1 MSKKWK
7 IVTALSV
14 VVISCGLYTW
24 GIPAVVNIKAH
35 KSQIENLIY
44 KNTKFKVDIGS
55 PELSMGMFPSVWI
68 KSDNVSVLNDDGS
81 KAASIDSPKVQI
93 KLLPLIKKKIEVSN
107 FSAKREEVFLEF
119 TKDSQFKLGQYLLKL
134 PEKKGEF
141 ELSKMNLELG
151 EYNIYLDDLKYNQ
164 KIKYS
169 GKYLKN
175 VQYIANKHASFSTDS
190 ILYVGDTQT
199 DIMADIDVDLP
210 VNRLSEDKLKIIAKV
225 DDFNLASLSHY
236 VNVLSKGKITDI
248 GGIVSLN
255 ADTKKDKFGH
265 KNIKTAL
272 SFNDLKILGKDD
284 VSSIIYPGNLSANIN
299 FGTIKNGINFKNT
312 TIESDKIHAKLDGQ
326 IYNLGKEKP
335 AYNLTAKVDN
345 TRLEDVVLLLPWT
358 KDLPKEFNFYK
369 LKKYKFYGRGDGELT
384 FVGQGVRPKVTG
396 KVKLRDAYLIHPMK
410 GANANASIDLNF
422 KGEKM
427 YIDVHV
433 PATNNQYVDVNGKV
447 LIDGSKYSEL
457 VIKSSDSVLLAP
469 AQEILNPLHEIL
481 NFQIG
486 PVPMMKISG
495 LGSIDMRSAGKKVDP
510 HLWGIIK
517 FRDASASFIDVH
529 NLNLYNGSGEVKFDD
544 KKVTF
549 KTYSAT
555 INNRSTEIYGDC
567 VVLGKLNV
575 YVKSKG
581 QDIKKLIKTIQTS
594 PILVD
599 VQKVV
604 KPFTNPEGL
613 ADVFL
618 HIYGTV
624 DKQAEEVVFNE
635 DLFSKGSITLHNSKT
650 TLQDTFLPFTN
661 VNGTV
666 NFDQYDSDY
675 DVTGFVRNSKI
686 HVWGTGS
693 NSEIDLNAK
702 SDKFK
707 LADVFDLLHPDQMLP
722 YKKEIGNLYA
732 NCTGSYKGIAD
743 ADNIDYN
750 KIKVNGKFLSNMS
763 SSNPIK
769 LDGGT
774 FNIANGFLKTSKLN
788 GLFNENPF
796 TLTLSMKDLDK
807 EDVSIADSVFNF
819 KNFDISS
826 INSIKNQI
834 TLPKDL
840 ATQVDN
846 ITNISGKVDISGR
859 IKDNKM
865 SADTVLGDISFIY
878 KPFDTLVKVRSG
890 KANLRGE
897 TLYLDK
903 VTARVSSMPVFMNG
917 KISNVYS
924 ANPNVNLSLSAKL
937 TQIFFDRF
945 FNSKSVYPI
954 KAKGD
959 INLYSKLSGSLN
971 ALNAKTKL
979 SLGENASLYY
989 MGATIAGAP
998 TGNFNSEEMTTNPV
1012 NILSDVILYP
1022 DRVKVNSL
1030 NYNQLITSQN
1040 KKVSTQNLLN
1050 ASGEILLLDN
1060 GVVGFKNF
1068 KVKTEHPTNAR
1079 IFNVLF
1085 KKPTIKQGVF
1095 TTDITLNGT
1104 SYAPYALGYL
1114 NINCID
1120 IPVLDSTV
1128 RDVNIDFK
1136 KDFINITTKAVVLTN
1151 DILMNAKIVNKP
1163 SRPVEIE
1170 DLKITMDELNL
1181 NVISQALNDI
1191 DVDNTHN
1198 NNPMQYPEKE
1208 LLPEDSV
1215 IIKNALVKADYIL
1228 IKKAIASEFNS
1239 HFTLDKNQ
1247 VLNIDDY
1254 RFKLA
1259 NGTVSGNI
1267 SYDLKNLDGKANM
1280 QVKDADAQIIS
1291 EKFFDMPGQMYGSVT
1306 GDMSLSWNGIS
1317 SVDCV
1322 KTLSGEGSFNV
1333 TDGKMPK
1340 LGSLEYLLKAGN
1352 LITGGVTGLSINGI
1366 IDLITPLKT
1375 GNFKSISGNVHV
1387 KDGIAD
1393 DINVY
1398 SSGQDLNMYLT
1409 GSYNIAT
1416 LVADME
1422 VYGSLSKN
1430 LSTLTGKIT
1439 NSSLNTL
1446 LNTIPGIKINEIKPS
1461 STSNIN
1467 KIPNFNK
1474 NNTLRVFRAEIFGDI
1489 NGSNYVKSF
1498 RWIKD

>member
-7 IVTALSV
+7 IITALSV

-24 GIPAVVNIKAH
+24 GIPAVVNIKAR
-35 KSQIENLIY
+35 KTQIENLVY
-44 KNTKFKVDIGS
+44 KNTNYKVDIGN
-55 PELSMGMFPSVWI
+55 PKLSMGMFPSVWI
-68 KSDNVSVLNDDGS
+68 ESDNVSLLNDDGS
-81 KAASIDSPKVQI
+81 KAASVDCPKLQI
-93 KLLPLIKKKIEVSN
+93 KLFPLLKKKIVVSR
-107 FSAKREEVFLEF
+107 FSAQKEDFYLEF
-119 TKDSQFKLGQYLLKL
+119 TKDSKFKLGQYVLKA
-134 PEKKGEF
+134 PEKKSDF
-141 ELSKMNLELG
+141 ELAKVNLDLG
-151 EYNIYLDDLKYNQ
+151 EYNIYLDDVKNNQ
-164 KIKYS
+164 KIKYI
-169 GKYLKN
+169 GKYFKN
-175 VQYIANKHASFSTDS
+175 GRYIANKHAQFATDS
-190 ILYVGDTQT
+190 VLYVGDKSAN
-199 DIMADIDVDLP
+199 IMADIDIDLP
-210 VNRLSEDKLKIIAKV
+210 VNRLSEDKLKIIADI
-225 DDFNLASLSHY
+225 DDFDLAAISHY
-236 VNVLSKGKITDI
+236 VNVLTKGRITDI
-248 GGIVSLN
+248 DGIINLK

-265 KNIKTAL
+265 KNIETVL
-272 SFNDLKILGKDD
+272 SLKNLKICGKDET
-284 VSSIIYPGNLSANIN
+284 SSITYPGELTAGIN
-299 FGTIKNGINFKNT
+299 FVTIENGINFKNT
-312 TIESDKIHAKLDGQ
+312 TIKGENIHAKVDGK

-335 AYNLTAKVDN
+335 AYNLKAKVTD
-345 TRLEDVVLLLPWT
+345 TRLEEVVALLPWT

-369 LKKYKFYGRGDGELT
+369 LKKYKFYGDGNGELT
-384 FVGQGVRPKVTG
+384 FVGQGNRPD
-396 KVKLRDAYLIHPMK
+396 VKGYVSLRDAYLIHPMK
-410 GANANASIDLNF
+410 GAKGNAKIDLKF
-422 KGEKM
+422 SGKKM
-427 YIDVHV
+427 NIDVHV
-433 PATNNQYVDVNGKV
+433 PAMNDQFVDVNGMV

-457 VIKSSDSVLLAP
+457 NIKSSESVDLAS

-495 LGSIDMRSAGKKVDP
+495 IGNINMRSAGKKVDP

-517 FRDASASFIDVH
+517 FKNSSASFIEIH
-529 NLNLYNGSGEVKFDD
+529 NLDLYNGSGEVKFDD

-555 INNRSTEIYGDC
+555 INNKPVDIYGDC

-581 QDIKKLIKTIQTS
+581 QDIKKLVKTIQTS

-618 HIYGTV
+618 HIYGNV

-635 DLFSKGSITLHNSKT
+635 DLFSKGSITLHNAKT
-650 TLQDTFLPFTN
+650 VMQDTFLPFTN
-661 VNGTV
+661 INGVV
-666 NFDQYDSDY
+666 NFDKYDSDY
-675 DVTGFVRNSKI
+675 DVTGFVRNSKV
-686 HVWGTGS
+686 HVWGTGT
-693 NSEIDLNAK
+693 NSEIDLKAK
-702 SDKFK
+702 ADKFK
-707 LADVFDLLHPDQMLP
+707 LADIFDLLHPDQTLP
-722 YKKEIGNLYA
+722 YKDEIGNLYA
-732 NCTGSYKGIAD
+732 SFDGGYKGVAD

-750 KIKVNGKFLSNMS
+750 KVKVSGKFLPNMS
-763 SSNPIK
+763 TANTIK

-774 FNIANGFLKTSKLN
+774 FVIANGLLRTSKLK

-796 TLTLSMKDLDK
+796 NLTLAMKDIDK
-807 EDVSIADSVFNF
+807 EDLNIADSVFSF
-819 KNFDISS
+819 KDFDVSS
-826 INSIKNQI
+826 INAIKNQI
-834 TLPKDL
+834 ALPKDIV
-840 ATQVDN
+840 AQVDN
-846 ITNISGKVDISGR
+846 IDKLSGKVDITGR
-859 IKDNKM
+859 IRNNSI
-865 SADTVLGDISFIY
+865 SADTILKDISFIY
-878 KPFDTLVKVRSG
+878 KPFDSMVRVRNG
-890 KANLRGE
+890 KANMRGE

-903 VTARVSSMPVFMNG
+903 ITSSVSSMPVFING

-924 ANPNVNLSLSAKL
+924 QNPNVNLSLSAKL

-954 KAKGD
+954 KAKGN
-959 INLYSKLSGSLN
+959 INLYSRLSGSLN
-971 ALNAKTKL
+971 ALSAKTKL

-998 TGNFNSEEMTTNPV
+998 TGTFNSEEMTTNPV
-1012 NILSDVILYP
+1012 SILSDVVLYP
-1022 DRVKVNSL
+1022 NRVKINSL
-1030 NYNQLITSQN
+1030 NYNQSITSQN

-1050 ASGEILLLDN
+1050 ASGEISLLDN
-1060 GVVGFKNF
+1060 DVIGFKNF

-1104 SYAPYALGYL
+1104 SVAPYALGYL
-1114 NINCID
+1114 NVNSID

-1128 RDVNIDFK
+1128 RDINIDFK
-1136 KDFINITTKAVVLTN
+1136 KDFINLTTKAVVLTN
-1151 DILMNAKIVNKP
+1151 DILMTAKIVNKP
-1163 SRPVEIE
+1163 SRPVEIDE
-1170 DLKITMDELNL
+1170 INVTMDELNL
-1181 NVISQALNDI
+1181 NVITQALSDI
-1191 DVDNTHN
+1191 EVDNTHN
-1198 NNPMQYPEKE
+1198 NNPVQYTTAE
-1208 LLPEDSV
+1208 LLPPDSL
-1215 IIKNALVKADYIL
+1215 IIKDALVKADYIL
-1228 IKKAIASEFNS
+1228 IKKAIASDFSS
-1239 HFTLDKNQ
+1239 HFSLDNNQ
-1247 VLNIDDY
+1247 VLNIDNY
-1254 RFKLA
+1254 SFKLA
-1259 NGTVSGNI
+1259 NGTVNGSI
-1267 SYDLKNLDGKANM
+1267 TYDLKNLEGKAKM
-1280 QVKDADAQIIS
+1280 QIKDADAQIIS
-1291 EKFFDMPGQMYGSVT
+1291 ENFFDMPGQMYGLVT
-1306 GDMSLSWNGIS
+1306 GDMSLSCSGLN

-1322 KTLSGEGSFNV
+1322 KTLSGEGSFDV
-1333 TDGKMPK
+1333 KDGKMPK

-1375 GNFKSISGNVHV
+1375 GNFKSISGDIHV
-1387 KDGIAD
+1387 KDGIAN

-1398 SSGQDLNMYLT
+1398 SSGKDLNMYLT

-1430 LSTLTGKIT
+1430 LSTLTGKIA

-1446 LNTIPGIKINEIKPS
+1446 LNTIPGININEIKPS

-1474 NNTLRVFRAEIFGDI
+1474 NNTLRVFRAEIYGDI